1 MLSMFIVIIDV
12 IIVFLVFEIYFRS
25 FSFSNDR
32 ARTD

>member
-12 IIVFLVFEIYFRS
+12 IIVFLVFEIYFRN

-32 ARTD
+32 AGTD